1 MQPVW
6 YVVLAVLTILASVAP
21 AVVYS
26 LVIWWLDRYEKEP
39 WGLLMATFIWGA
51 APAII
56 LSLMAEFILGIPFYT
71 LLDQAAAQLISGSLV
86 APVVEEVFKGMAI
99 VLVFLLFRHEFDGI
113 LDGIV
118 YGALVGFGF
127 AMAEN
132 GLYFLG
138 ALLEDGAAVWLTVI
152 FLRTLVFGLNHG
164 LFSGIVGMGLG
175 YAAVTRSAFWR
186 WLAPPLALGAAIVVH
201 AVHNLSTS
209 LAGEM
214 GWPILIGLLNDWGGV
229 LVLIVVV
236 MLAWDRE
243 RGWIVQEL
251 ESEVAAGRISGDEY
265 ATAASYSRRVS
276 AQWRALRR
284 HGPGGARLVRR
295 FYQLTTELAFAK
307 RRLRNDAPDA
317 VAERVISHLSSEIVA
332 LREQLTDG

>member
-1 MQPVW
+1 MEIIW
-6 YVVLAVLTILASVAP
+6 YAVLAILTLLATVTP

-26 LVIWWLDRYEKEP
+26 LAIWWLDRYEKEP

-56 LSLMAEFILGIPFYT
+56 LSLIAEFILGIPFYGV
-71 LLDQAAAQLISGSLV
+71 LDEAAAELISGSLV
-86 APVVEEVFKGMAI
+86 APVVEELFKGMAI
-99 VLVFLLFRHEFDGI
+99 VFVFLLFRHEFDGV

-138 ALLEDGAAVWLTVI
+138 ALLEGSAAVWLSVI

-175 YAAVTRSAFWR
+175 YAAVTKSALWR
-186 WLAPPLALGAAIVVH
+186 WLAPPLALGTAIVVH
-201 AVHNLSTS
+201 AVHNLS
-209 LAGEM
+209 AGFTAEL
-214 GWPILIGLLNDWGGV
+214 GWPILLALLNDWGGV
-229 LVLIVVV
+229 LILVLVV
-236 MLAWDRE
+236 MLSWDRE
-243 RGWIVQEL
+243 RRCIVQEL
-251 ESEVAAGRISGDEY
+251 GAEVAAGRLSGDEF
-265 ATAASYSRRVS
+265 ATAVSYSRRVS

-284 HGPGGARLVRR
+284 HGPGAARIVRR
-295 FYQLTTELAFAK
+295 FYQSATELAFAR
-307 RRLRNDAPDA
+307 RRLRDDASDEA
-317 VAERVISHLSSEIVA
+317 AGRVVSGLNREMES
-332 LREQLTDG
+332 LRERLSEG